1 MSFIFFFQT
10 KVINGFHLH
19 KALHTFMLELK
30 IVHLIKCTFEKHH
43 ECKASGFPTVKNLW
57 LCLSV
62 KALCYVK
69 SSVHVYHPL
78 LFSWQMDS
86 CFAPVVTSHFYY
98 PSDGGCSS
106 IICAL
111 LCISNLQSRNGLRK
125 LMSDVVSSSVW

>member
-10 KVINGFHLH
+10 KVSNGFHLH
-19 KALHTFMLELK
+19 KALHTCVDFKIELK

-86 CFAPVVTSHFYY
+86 CFVLTTCCH
-98 PSDGGCSS
+98 
-106 IICAL
+106 
-111 LCISNLQSRNGLRK
+111 QSLP
-125 LMSDVVSSSVW
+125 LSQ